1 MKRGEMRR
9 RSWRIMR
16 AFAVIVG
23 SLLMS
28 GTSAQSV
35 SADDGLS
42 IIASV
47 QNQTVVDGVSQKKP
61 VAGVNITVTS
71 SSGTVIG
78 TGVTDAMGLISFP
91 VEARDDYV
99 VTLDIATLPD
109 GFTMIDDAKAVS
121 NIMKDDFTTSV
132 KRATF
137 FTGSSNTSSQ
147 TLIDRMIQR
156 GADGLRLGLVIAMCA
171 VGLSLIF

>member
-1 MKRGEMRR
+1 MKRGEMRG

-16 AFAVIVG
+16 AFAVVVG
-23 SLLMS
+23 SLLMF

-78 TGVTDAMGLISFP
+78 TGVTDAMGLIS
-91 VEARDDYV
+91 
-99 VTLDIATLPD
+99 
-109 GFTMIDDAKAVS
+109 
-121 NIMKDDFTTSV
+121 
-132 KRATF
+132 
-137 FTGSSNTSSQ
+137 
-147 TLIDRMIQR
+147 
-156 GADGLRLGLVIAMCA
+156 
-171 VGLSLIF
+171 